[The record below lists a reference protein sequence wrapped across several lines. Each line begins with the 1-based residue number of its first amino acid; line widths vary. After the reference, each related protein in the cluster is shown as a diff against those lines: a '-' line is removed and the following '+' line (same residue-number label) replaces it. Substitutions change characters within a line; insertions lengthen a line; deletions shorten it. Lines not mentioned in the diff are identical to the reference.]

1 MSRALD
7 PISGLLCLTR
17 LGGTLLIAS
26 AANAAE
32 PYRLGDVIGKPLKA
46 AIQEFP
52 GGAVTYSTRP
62 NRRLYELHGW
72 RGLSFL
78 LFDTGP
84 AKDGSTIHEQFL
96 VY

>member
-1 MSRALD
+1 LSRALN

-46 AIQEFP
+46 AIEEFP

-62 NRRLYELHGW
+62 NRRCTNCMAGAVC
-72 RGLSFL
+72 LSFY
-78 LFDTGP
+78 
-84 AKDGSTIHEQFL
+84 STLDQQKMDRRSMSNF
-96 VY
+96 